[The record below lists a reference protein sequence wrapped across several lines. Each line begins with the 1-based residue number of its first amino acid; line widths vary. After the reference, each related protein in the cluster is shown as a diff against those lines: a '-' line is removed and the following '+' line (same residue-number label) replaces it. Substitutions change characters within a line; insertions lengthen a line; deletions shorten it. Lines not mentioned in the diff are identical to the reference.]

1 MNRVFSR
8 LRLLCSLACAFAL
21 AVPLVAHPL
30 AAQSLSP
37 TGPANFG
44 SINVGSTAN
53 ATFTFSTPSATNI
66 ASVLAVTDGVANR
79 DFTVS
84 QQNCVGTVT
93 SCSIQV
99 SFAPYFAGPRHG
111 YLAVVNTAGTLVG
124 HAYLYGIGVNG
135 QVSYSPSV
143 STATASVAS
152 LSPAAFSP
160 TSAIPDGAGNIY
172 LNDIANSRL
181 LQRTTAGVYSS
192 VTSLT
197 GSARSSLALSG
208 DGTVFASSPTQ
219 GVVYAIPA
227 GHSAVA
233 ISTSVPLVT
242 PTGLATDGLGYLY
255 IADAGAN
262 HIVRVA
268 LDSSSST
275 VLTLTGIALSSP
287 GGLAVDASN
296 NLYIVDSGNDR
307 IVELNLN
314 SSAVSVV
321 TVTGLSLNNPS
332 GIAVDPAGT
341 LYIAD
346 TGNQRIV
353 LVPPGG
359 GAAYVL
365 PLTGLTL
372 AVPTGIAVG
381 LNGDM
386 GISDTTLGLIGV
398 ARSLLTVTFPT
409 ATKIGTVD
417 TTDGFESFTVQ
428 NTGNIVLAL
437 TPQSTGSNPAI
448 SSTNFTDA
456 GGTSTC
462 PIVTSTPSS
471 THIALGASCTYTVE
485 FTPVGIGTD
494 TSTFTMYVN
503 DAGASGVTDAPFV
516 TLTGTGTSS
525 LAKFTIIA
533 TPSSVLIGAPES
545 FTVTVLNSSGQTAT
559 DFLGTV
565 TFTST
570 DTTAVFLGSTT
581 YTFTA
586 ADAGVHTFTGA
597 SAVDFH
603 QAGSFTLSVT
613 SNGFTAVSNAVQ
625 VQVPTTTLL
634 TANPNPVGVGN
645 NVTLI
650 ATVTAS
656 AGGPAPPAGT
666 VTFYSTPTPGAT
678 AVSLGTAT
686 LNASGVATLATS
698 FNTGGNPCITATYAG
713 NTTYLTS
720 TSPSACETVGDFSL
734 TLDSN
739 SSANATVL
747 YSQPVSYTFD
757 VAPVD
762 SPTIVGTIN
771 FSVTGLN
778 TYAPFTLTPTT
789 INAGA
794 GASTIKLTIT
804 PINPAA
810 HRTIAL
816 NRIAPLTL
824 ALLAL
829 PFVWIRRRKLSSL
842 LAVFVLTALLISS
855 AGCSN
860 NSGYFNP
867 AFTLYKITVTGTS
880 GSVTHSSTVT
890 LTAE

>member
-21 AVPLVAHPL
+21 AAPL
-30 AAQSLSP
+30 AAQSISP
-37 TGPANFG
+37 VGPNNYG
-44 SINVGSTAN
+44 NVNVGSTTN
-53 ATFTFSTPSATNI
+53 ATFTFSAPSATAI
-66 ASVLAVTDGVANR
+66 SSVVALTDGVASR
-79 DFTVS
+79 DFIVS

-93 SCSIQV
+93 FCSIQV

-135 QVSYSPSV
+135 QVSYSPSAT
-143 STATASVAS
+143 TATASVTS

-160 TSAIPDGAGNIY
+160 TSAISDGAGNIY

-181 LQRTTAGVYSS
+181 LERTTAGVYSGI
-192 VTSLT
+192 TSLT
-197 GSARSSLALSG
+197 GSTRSSLAFSG
-208 DGTVFASSPTQ
+208 DGTIFASSPTQ
-219 GVVYAIPA
+219 GVVYAVPS
-227 GHSAVA
+227 GHSPVA
-233 ISTSVPLVT
+233 ISTSVALVT
-242 PTGLATDGLGYLY
+242 PTGLTTDGLGYLY

-262 HIVRVA
+262 HIVRVP
-268 LDSSSST
+268 LDGSSST
-275 VLTLTGIALSSP
+275 VVTLTGIVLSSP

-307 IVELNLN
+307 IVEFNLN

-321 TVTGLSLNNPS
+321 TITGLSLNNPS

-346 TGNQRIV
+346 TGNKRIV
-353 LVPPGG
+353 LVPPG

-381 LNGDM
+381 LNGDL

-398 ARSLLTVTFPT
+398 ARSSLTVTFPT
-409 ATKIGTVD
+409 ATRIGTVD

-448 SSTNFTDA
+448 SSTNFTDT

-471 THIALGASCTYTVE
+471 THIALGASCTYAVE
-485 FTPVGIGTD
+485 FTPVATGNI

-503 DAGASGVTDAPFV
+503 DAGASGVTDVPFV
-516 TLTGTGTSS
+516 TLTGTGTNSS
-525 LAKFTIIA
+525 LAKFTIVA
-533 TPSSVLIGAPES
+533 TPSSVLVGAPES
-545 FTVTVLNSSGQTAT
+545 FTVTALNSSGQPAT
-559 DFLGTV
+559 DYLGTV

-570 DTTAVFLGSTT
+570 DTTAVFLGGTT

-586 ADAGVHTFTGA
+586 ADAGVHTFTGT

-603 QAGSFTLSVT
+603 QPGSFTLSVT
-613 SNGFTAVSNAVQ
+613 SNGFIAVSNAVQ
-625 VQVPTTTLL
+625 VQAQAGVAL
-634 TANPNPVGVGN
+634 TATPNPVAVGST
-645 NVTLI
+645 VTLT
-650 ATVTAS
+650 ATATSAS
-656 AGGPAPPAGT
+656 NGVARIPTGT
-666 VTFYSTPTPGAT
+666 ITFYSTPTPGAT

-686 LNASGVATLATS
+686 LNAGGVATLGTS
-698 FNTGGNPCITATYAG
+698 FSIGGNPCITATYSGDAAF
-713 NTTYLTS
+713 TTATS
-720 TSPSACETVGDFSL
+720 SSVCETVGDFSL

-757 VAPVD
+757 VVPVD
-762 SPTIVGTIN
+762 SPTIVSTIT
-771 FSVTGLN
+771 FSVTGLG
-778 TYAPFTLTPTT
+778 TSAPFTLTPTT

-794 GASTIKLTIT
+794 GASTVKLTIT
-804 PINPAA
+804 PTKPAA
-810 HRTIAL
+810 HQAIAL

-829 PFVWIRRRKLSSL
+829 PFVWIRRRRFSSL
-842 LAVFVLTALLISS
+842 LAVFLLTALLISS
-855 AGCSN
+855 AGCSS

-867 AFTLYKITVTGTS
+867 AFTIYKITVTGTS
-880 GSVTHSSTVT
+880 GSITHSTTVT